1 MLFITRKNN
10 RMKNPFSDISRF
22 RSRFSSQKVTLLWYQ
37 LYRRVFLVFFAAVLV
52 AGAWYWY
59 YSLYQYSWSER
70 TKKAFLDS
78 YVQETDFK
86 EASFKK
92 AVSASLEKRKQHETG
107 VSLEHDFFRL
117 DTIPEKK

>member
-59 YSLYQYSWSER
+59 YSLYKYSWSER

-92 AVSASLEKRKQHETG
+92 AVSASLEKRKRHETG

>member
-1 MLFITRKNN
+1 
-10 RMKNPFSDISRF
+10 MKNPFSDISRF

-59 YSLYQYSWSER
+59 YSLYKYSWSER

-92 AVSASLEKRKQHETG
+92 AVSTSLE
-107 VSLEHDFFRL
+107 
-117 DTIPEKK
+117 